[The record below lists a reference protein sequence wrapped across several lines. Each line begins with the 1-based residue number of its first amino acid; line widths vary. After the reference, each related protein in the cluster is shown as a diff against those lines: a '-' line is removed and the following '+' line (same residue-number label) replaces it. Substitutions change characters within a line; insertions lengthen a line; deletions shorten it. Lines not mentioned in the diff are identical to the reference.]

1 MDWLFILF
9 KKTRRILIM
18 ERARTNKGKFIN
30 DNPKTSK
37 NEAWVK
43 KGKTLWDIVEELK
56 GTTKRKSFYEWLTNG

>member
-1 MDWLFILF
+1 
-9 KKTRRILIM
+9 M
-18 ERARTNKGKFIN
+18 ERARTIKGKFIK